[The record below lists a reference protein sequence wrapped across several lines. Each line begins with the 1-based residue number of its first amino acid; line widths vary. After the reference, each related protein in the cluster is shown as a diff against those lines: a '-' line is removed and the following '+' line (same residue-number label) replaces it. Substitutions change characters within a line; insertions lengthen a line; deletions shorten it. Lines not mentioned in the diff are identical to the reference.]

1 MYVLDEHK
9 PLDMGLHPDE
19 IHVWSASLDQP
30 RSGVQRLSQT
40 LSLGERK
47 RAERFHFEKK
57 WKDFVVSHGI
67 LRTIMG
73 RYLNVEAN
81 KLQFC
86 YGKYGKPALTNTF
99 GEGKICFSLSHS
111 EGFVL
116 YAFTGWG
123 EIGVDIERIRDI
135 VEMDQI
141 AERVFSQRELHIYR
155 ALPMA
160 KKKEAFFNS
169 WTRKE
174 AILKAIGTGI
184 SLRLDKFD
192 VSFSP
197 GEAIKA
203 LRIAEHSKE
212 LSQWSI
218 KELKPAPGFAAA
230 LAVQGGKRRLRYY
243 QWSN

>member
-73 RYLNVEAN
+73 RYLNAEAN

-86 YGKYGKPALTNTF
+86 YGKYLNRLT
-99 GEGKICFSLSHS
+99 
-111 EGFVL
+111 
-116 YAFTGWG
+116 W
-123 EIGVDIERIRDI
+123 
-135 VEMDQI
+135 
-141 AERVFSQRELHIYR
+141 
-155 ALPMA
+155 
-160 KKKEAFFNS
+160 
-169 WTRKE
+169 RKRNVK
-174 AILKAIGTGI
+174 L
-184 SLRLDKFD
+184 
-192 VSFSP
+192 
-197 GEAIKA
+197 
-203 LRIAEHSKE
+203 
-212 LSQWSI
+212 
-218 KELKPAPGFAAA
+218 
-230 LAVQGGKRRLRYY
+230 VQGTRDSSSDSL
-243 QWSN
+243 